1 MVEIIFILKTIPSSI
16 QTNINEKFY
25 NIFRTFAFNTGKNIN
40 DLTFMYSGRT
50 VDPQKTFNE
59 VANNFDKMEGKMT
72 ILVYLNREF
81 FSNNSGM
88 INNNNYFGVI
98 NNNNYSG
105 MINNNN
111 YSGINI
117 NNNYSGINNNN
128 NSGINNNIIFSSN
141 NNITLEGLFSIISQ
155 MKNEFNVLINQSTN
169 EINVLKNVII
179 YLKNELKN
187 IMNVK
192 KNNSPMNIELEFDKN
207 KNSEIKEYIDTL
219 FKRHNERTAKLLKQ
233 TKVNHADNAIR
244 LQNSTVGVKPNS
256 IVKVENNGKIFSDII
271 FTKGMIMAWYGKIDL
286 IPSGWVIC
294 DGNNGSPDLTN
305 KFILGTDKQI
315 YFGNTGG
322 QSSIRLSKNNLP
334 PIGTAN
340 ICADSHNGR
349 THHQSNGFIKF
360 QGHYSVAVK
369 GGHPDDWGSNWLIDL
384 NEGMN
389 SSPINIMNP
398 YFTLFYIMKL

>member
-16 QTNINEKFY
+16 QSNINEKFY
-25 NIFRTFAFNTGKNIN
+25 NIFRTFALNTGNNIN
-40 DLTFMYSGRT
+40 DLIFIYSGRI

-72 ILVYLNREF
+72 ILVYLNRE
-81 FSNNSGM
+81 
-88 INNNNYFGVI
+88 YF
-98 NNNNYSG
+98 
-105 MINNNN
+105 NN
-111 YSGINI
+111 YSGINNNNI
-117 NNNYSGINNNN
+117 NFSGINNNNIHFSGINNNNINFSGMGNNNYSGINNNM
-128 NSGINNNIIFSSN
+128 IFSS

-169 EINVLKNVII
+169 EINVLKNEII

-187 IMNVK
+187 IINTK

-219 FKRHNERTAKLLKQ
+219 FKRNSERTAKLLKQ

-244 LQNSTVGVKPNS
+244 LQNSTIGVKPNS

-286 IPSGWVIC
+286 IPRGWVIC
-294 DGNNGSPDLTN
+294 DGKNGSPDLTN

-334 PIGTAN
+334 PIGTASF
-340 ICADSHNGR
+340 CADSHNGR